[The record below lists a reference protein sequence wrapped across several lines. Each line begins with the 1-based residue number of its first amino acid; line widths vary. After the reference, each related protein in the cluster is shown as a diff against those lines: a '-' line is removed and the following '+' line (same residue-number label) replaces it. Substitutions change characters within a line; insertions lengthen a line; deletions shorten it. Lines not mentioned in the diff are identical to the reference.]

1 MYCGFFWAPI
11 LLTESIGCEIP
22 QMGKKI
28 KLLSVFPKDTWVFS
42 ICLKGSTDHL
52 NSHTKMSSYILKL
65 YIVSDPWQIS
75 SQHFK
80 PMKIS
85 STFNL
90 SVENLSGTHLSQV
103 IKVHVKS
110 NMDQEHLSVSF
121 TPDTT
126 RCDVKSIFIV
136 TSLQMHN
143 PNQTRGNV
151 T

>member
-1 MYCGFFWAPI
+1 MHVLGNSLAVWRMRFLGKGQAPV
-11 LLTESIGCEIP
+11 LLTESIGCEIQ

-42 ICLKGSTDHL
+42 VLKAPLTIL
-52 NSHTKMSSYILKL
+52 IYTQKMSRYILKL
-65 YIVSDPWQIS
+65 YIVSGPWQIS

-90 SVENLSGTHLSQV
+90 SVENLSRTHLSQV

-110 NMDQEHLSVSF
+110 NTDQEHLI
-121 TPDTT
+121 
-126 RCDVKSIFIV
+126 SIIH
-136 TSLQMHN
+136 S
-143 PNQTRGNV
+143 
-151 T
+151 